1 MTANRFL
8 PGHRLQVVITPAFAP
23 VFSLNP
29 QTGGLEFDSD
39 SVRAGEIRLGHSAAR
54 SSWIVLLVVT
64 PAD

>member
-1 MTANRFL
+1 
-8 PGHRLQVVITPAFAP
+8 VVITPAFAP
-23 VFSLNP
+23 VFSVNP

-54 SSWIVLLVVT
+54 SSWIVLPVVT